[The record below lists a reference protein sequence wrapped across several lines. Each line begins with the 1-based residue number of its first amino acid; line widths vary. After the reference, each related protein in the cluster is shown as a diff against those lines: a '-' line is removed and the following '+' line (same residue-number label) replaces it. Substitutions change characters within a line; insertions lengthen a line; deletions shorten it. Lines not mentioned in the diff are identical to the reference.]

1 MDLASA
7 IRDIKDFPQKG
18 IIFRDIT
25 TLLINPQAMKESI
38 DRIAE
43 GLKDLD
49 FDYILGAES
58 RGFIFGM
65 PVAYKLNKGFIPV
78 RKPGKLP
85 AKTLK
90 KEYALE
96 YGTST
101 IEIHADALK
110 PGDKVV
116 IIDYLIATG
125 GTSKAM
131 AELAEEMGAE
141 VVALSFLIELEGL
154 KGRDV
159 LKNYKVNS
167 IIKY

>member
-1 MDLASA
+1 MDLAST

-25 TLLINPQAMKESI
+25 TLLINPEAMKESV

-43 GLKDLD
+43 GLKGLD
-49 FDYILGAES
+49 FDYIIGPES

-65 PVAYKLNKGFIPV
+65 PVAYILNKGFIPV

-96 YGTST
+96 YGTSA

-110 PGDKVV
+110 HGDKVV
-116 IIDYLIATG
+116 IIDDLIATG
-125 GTSKAM
+125 GTSKAI
-131 AELAEEMGAE
+131 AELVEEMGAE
-141 VVALSFLIELEGL
+141 VAALSFLIELEDL
-154 KGRDV
+154 KGREL
-159 LKNYKVNS
+159 LKKYKVNS
-167 IIKY
+167 VIKY